1 MKIVVIGGTGLIGS
15 KTVAILREGGH
26 EVLAA
31 SPNTGVNSI
40 TGEGLKEAMAGTQ
53 VVIDLANSPSFED
66 KAVLEFFETSGRNL
80 HAAEA
85 AAGVRHHIALSIVGT
100 DRTPDNGYFRA
111 KVAQEKLIE
120 TSGIPYTII
129 RSTQFL
135 EFLGAIAASS
145 ADGNMVRLSPGLF
158 QPIAADDVAAIV
170 ADVALAAPRNGIV
183 EIAGPE
189 RAPFNEIV
197 ARYLKAVGDPR
208 EVVSDPEARYW
219 GGRVEERSLVP
230 LGEARL
236 GRIGFDEWLPH
247 RDVHCMVRQRE
258 FIFYDSGY
266 HRASPDAG
274 AKAISHRAGLQD
286 VGQLLALALRDSGR
300 TAGAVSFQNSLHPI
314 NLPALQP
321 QANIRAMNFKDISNF
336 GSGSALHIE
345 SHGVKPVSH
354 PIRTIAQG
362 LLAELN
368 QLLNFLGSST
378 DLYRSHATSCLSVTC
393 YMMSCYLCNPIYQA
407 FVA

>member
-15 KTVAILREGGH
+15 KTVAILRQGGH
-26 EVLAA
+26 EVVAG
-31 SPNTGVNSI
+31 SPQSGINAI
-40 TGEGLKEAMAGTQ
+40 TGEGIKEAMAGAQ

-85 AAGVRHHIALSIVGT
+85 AAGVGHHVALSIVGT

-135 EFLGAIAASS
+135 EFLGAIADSD
-145 ADGNMVRLSPGLF
+145 ADGNVVRLSPGLF

-170 ADVALAAPRNGIV
+170 ADVALADPGNGIV

-189 RAPFNEIV
+189 RAPFNEFV

-208 EVVSDPEARYW
+208 DVVRDPEARYF

-236 GRIGFDEWLPH
+236 GHIGLDEWL
-247 RDVHCMVRQRE
+247 RRSQT
-258 FIFYDSGY
+258 
-266 HRASPDAG
+266 
-274 AKAISHRAGLQD
+274 KA
-286 VGQLLALALRDSGR
+286 
-300 TAGAVSFQNSLHPI
+300 
-314 NLPALQP
+314 
-321 QANIRAMNFKDISNF
+321 
-336 GSGSALHIE
+336 
-345 SHGVKPVSH
+345 
-354 PIRTIAQG
+354 
-362 LLAELN
+362 
-368 QLLNFLGSST
+368 
-378 DLYRSHATSCLSVTC
+378 
-393 YMMSCYLCNPIYQA
+393 
-407 FVA
+407 

>member
-15 KTVAILREGGH
+15 KTVAILRQGGH
-26 EVLAA
+26 EVVAA
-31 SPNTGVNSI
+31 SPKSGINSI
-40 TGEGLKEAMAGTQ
+40 TGEGLKEAMAGAT

-85 AAGVRHHIALSIVGT
+85 AAGVRHHVALSIVGT

-120 TSGIPYTII
+120 ASGIPYTII
-129 RSTQFL
+129 RATQFL
-135 EFLGAIAASS
+135 EFLGTIAATS
-145 ADGNMVRLSPGLF
+145 ADGNLVRLSPGLF

-170 ADVALAAPRNGIV
+170 ADVAFAAPRSGIV

-189 RAPFNEIV
+189 RAPFNEII

-236 GRIGFDEWLPH
+236 GRIGFDEWL
-247 RDVHCMVRQRE
+247 RRSR
-258 FIFYDSGY
+258 
-266 HRASPDAG
+266 AG
-274 AKAISHRAGLQD
+274 A
-286 VGQLLALALRDSGR
+286 
-300 TAGAVSFQNSLHPI
+300 
-314 NLPALQP
+314 
-321 QANIRAMNFKDISNF
+321 
-336 GSGSALHIE
+336 
-345 SHGVKPVSH
+345 
-354 PIRTIAQG
+354 
-362 LLAELN
+362 
-368 QLLNFLGSST
+368 
-378 DLYRSHATSCLSVTC
+378 
-393 YMMSCYLCNPIYQA
+393 
-407 FVA
+407 